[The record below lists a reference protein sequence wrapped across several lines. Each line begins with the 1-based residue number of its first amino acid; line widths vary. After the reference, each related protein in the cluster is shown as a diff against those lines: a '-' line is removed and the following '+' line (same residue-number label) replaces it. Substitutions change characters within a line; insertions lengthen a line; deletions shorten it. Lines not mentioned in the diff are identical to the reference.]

1 MNSPDLLDFEQFKP
15 IAAAILTIA
24 VCLVIHAFVLFGVLR
39 WQVRF
44 RRRFPAARGVWL
56 VVPSI
61 LLATV
66 MLVASSFLQIVI
78 WAAVLWRFG
87 NFDTVNDALYFSG
100 TTYTTLGTGKH
111 VLVSPNR
118 VLEPVEATNGMLAA
132 GLNTALLFSI
142 LSSMAKKHTDYDDF
156 FR

>member
-1 MNSPDLLDFEQFKP
+1 MMSDIARFSSV
-15 IAAAILTIA
+15 AAALLTIA

-39 WQVRF
+39 MQIAF
-44 RRRFPAARGVWL
+44 RRRFPGARGVRL

-66 MLVASSFLQIVI
+66 MLVASSFVQIGI
-78 WAAVLWRFG
+78 WAAVLWRFA
-87 NFDTVNDALYFSG
+87 NFETINDALYFSG

-111 VLVSPNR
+111 VLVAPNR

-132 GLNTALLFSI
+132 GLNTALLFAI
-142 LSSMAKKHTDYDDF
+142 LSNMARSHADYEDF
-156 FR
+156 FH

>member
-1 MNSPDLLDFEQFKP
+1 MRAAAVFLAAMPDPDVLDLERFKP
-15 IAAAILTIA
+15 ILAAILTIA

-39 WQVRF
+39 WQLRF

-78 WAAVLWRFG
+78 WAAVLWRFR
-87 NFDTVNDALYFSG
+87 NFETVNDALYFSG
-100 TTYTTLGTGKH
+100 TTCTTLGTGKH
-111 VLVSPNR
+111 VLVLPNR
-118 VLEPVEATNGMLAA
+118 ILEPVEA
-132 GLNTALLFSI
+132 I

>member
-1 MNSPDLLDFEQFKP
+1 
-15 IAAAILTIA
+15 
-24 VCLVIHAFVLFGVLR
+24 
-39 WQVRF
+39 
-44 RRRFPAARGVWL
+44 
-56 VVPSI
+56 
-61 LLATV
+61 

-78 WAAVLWRFG
+78 WATVLWRFG
-87 NFDTVNDALYFSG
+87 NFETVNDALYFSG

-118 VLEPVEATNGMLAA
+118 VLEPVEAINGTLAA

-142 LSSMAKKHTDYDDF
+142 LSSMAKKHADYDDF